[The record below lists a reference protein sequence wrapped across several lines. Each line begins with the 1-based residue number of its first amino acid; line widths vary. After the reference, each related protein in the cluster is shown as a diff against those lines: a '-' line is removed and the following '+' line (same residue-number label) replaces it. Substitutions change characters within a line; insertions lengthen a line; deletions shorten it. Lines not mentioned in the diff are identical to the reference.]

1 MTGHILYFAYGSN
14 MLTERLTARCAS
26 ARAVGTGSLADH
38 TLNFSKRSKDGS
50 AKAAPVKKPGCKLP
64 GVLFELNGEEIC
76 ALDMLEGAGKGYER
90 QTVSVYQD
98 STTSFIAA
106 ETYFATDFDTNKP
119 YDWYHTLVLCGAI
132 QHGLPDWHIEYIQ
145 NNEVMVDP
153 KPSRCGRMKAI
164 KELQE
169 AGCEEFLRAID

>member
-1 MTGHILYFAYGSN
+1 MTGHIFHYFAYGSN

-26 ARAVGTGSLADH
+26 ARALGTGSLADH
-38 TLNFSKRSKDGS
+38 ALNFSKQSNDGS
-50 AKAAPVKKPGCKLP
+50 AKAAPVKKPDAKLP
-64 GVLFELNGEEIC
+64 GVLFELNGDEIP
-76 ALDMLEGAGKGYER
+76 ALDKLEGAGYGYER

-106 ETYFATDFDTNKP
+106 ETYFATNFDTNLKP

-153 KPSRCGRMKAI
+153 EPSSAGRMKAI
-164 KELQE
+164 KVLQK
-169 AGCEEFLRAID
+169 AGFEEFL